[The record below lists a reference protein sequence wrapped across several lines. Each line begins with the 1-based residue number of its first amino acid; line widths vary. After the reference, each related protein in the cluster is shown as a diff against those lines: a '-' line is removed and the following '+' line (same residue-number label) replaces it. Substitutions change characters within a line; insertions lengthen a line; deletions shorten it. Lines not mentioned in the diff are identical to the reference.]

1 MTYKMTKT
9 LKFRVDTAKVLQLMY
24 ALKSK
29 NIREFSETAGLSE
42 PTARWA
48 VTHGE
53 ATYKTV
59 LKLSALASKLSGS
72 DVNFEYFIK
81 R

>member
-1 MTYKMTKT
+1 MTKT

-29 NIREFSETAGLSE
+29 NIREFSVSAWLSE

-59 LKLSALASKLSGS
+59 LKLSELATRLSWES
-72 DVNFEYFIK
+72 VSFEYFIK